1 MVKLNF
7 LLVERLKIIGKFK
20 NEHCRIR
27 YLGRANGLRLHPK
40 EGFWNYWTKLP
51 IQKNEID
58 IIAKKDNQLIIIE
71 VKTRQTAE
79 IGEPWKAV
87 TRNKQKQI
95 IQVANRYVQLN
106 NIKLETRFDI
116 ISIIHNTFRTELTH
130 LEGAFY
136 PHW

>member
-1 MVKLNF
+1 MNT
-7 LLVERLKIIGKFK
+7 VELGTLGEQMACDYIRKKDFEIIERNYRFK
-20 NEHCRIR
+20 
-27 YLGRANGLRLHPK
+27 
-40 EGFWNYWTKLP
+40 
-51 IQKNEID
+51 KNEID

-71 VKTRQTAE
+71 VKTAE